1 MMMDVHIDVMLEVP
15 GGWGL
20 LVNKMHRQAEPITT
34 VGAAYPYS

>member
-20 LVNKMHRQAEPITT
+20 LENKCTGMQPITIT